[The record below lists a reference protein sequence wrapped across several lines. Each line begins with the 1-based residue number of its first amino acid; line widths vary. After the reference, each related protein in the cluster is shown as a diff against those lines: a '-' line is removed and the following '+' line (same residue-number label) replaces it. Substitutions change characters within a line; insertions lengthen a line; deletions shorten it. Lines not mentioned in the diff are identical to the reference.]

1 MSRTSAIQLQSKKN
15 QGQKLSLVTCYD
27 ATFARLVD
35 QSHMDAILIGDS
47 LGMVIKGDQHTLS
60 VTLDEMIY
68 HCRSVARG
76 SKRVHLIG
84 DMPFGSYQVSTEK
97 AIENAIRLV
106 KEGGV
111 QSIKLEGGAL
121 YADLIEKLTRIGIP
135 VMGHLGL
142 TPQSYHQFGGYK
154 LQGKTEIE
162 AQKIIDDAI
171 ALEKAGAFAIVLEG
185 IPSNVAQKCTE
196 LLKVPTIGIGA
207 GMHCDGQI
215 LVIYDL
221 LGLDE
226 KFHPKF
232 LKKYENF
239 SSKTID
245 ALNTYISEVQTSQF
259 PNMAHSTMID
269 FKIDD
274 DQKSN

>member
-1 MSRTSAIQLQSKKN
+1 MSRTSAIQIQNKKQ

-27 ATFARLVD
+27 STFAKLVD
-35 QSHMDAILIGDS
+35 QSAIDAVLIGDS
-47 LGMVIKGDQHTLS
+47 LGMVVKGDQHTLN

-68 HCRSVARG
+68 HCRAVARG
-76 SKRVHLIG
+76 SHRVHLIG

-97 AIENAIRLV
+97 ALENAIRLV

-111 QSIKLEGGAL
+111 QSIKLEGGAQ
-121 YADLIEKLTRIGIP
+121 YAHLIEKLTKIGIP

-162 AQKIIDDAI
+162 AQTIIDDAL

-185 IPSNVAQKCTE
+185 IPANVAQRCTDQ
-196 LLKVPTIGIGA
+196 LSIPTIGIGA

-239 SSKTID
+239 SSKTIG
-245 ALNTYISEVQTSQF
+245 ALNQYVSEVQSTQF
-259 PNMAHSTMID
+259 PNMTHSTIID
-269 FKIDD
+269 FNHNDP
-274 DQKSN
+274 S